1 MVSTRAPSKP
11 CSAKTIS
18 AASRIASRLL
28 SPRLFPDSDIDCFLL
43 VFIASSLIHTSL
55 RITWDNTSF
64 EVMDIKQPLD
74 FLDASFDLVNA
85 RFLVGVLNRACW
97 PALLAECRRVLIP
110 GRILILSECE
120 MGVSTSPALQRL
132 GGWLTRALF
141 EQERTFS
148 VDGLTVGMVHMLE
161 SLLHQ
166 AGFVAT
172 QKRPFVLDGS
182 SDSAL
187 YASSFREFEIT
198 YALLRPYL

>member
-1 MVSTRAPSKP
+1 
-11 CSAKTIS
+11 
-18 AASRIASRLL
+18 
-28 SPRLFPDSDIDCFLL
+28 
-43 VFIASSLIHTSL
+43 L

-161 SLLHQ
+161 PLLHQ

-172 QKRPFVLDGS
+172 QKCPFVLDGS

-187 YASSFREFEIT
+187 YASSFHEFEVT
-198 YALLRPYL
+198 YALLRPDLIRSGVVDPMTYDEQYQRMLVEIRQKDFTSLSFGIRAWGFKP